1 MSTARVSGT
10 NFTPSPFE
18 DGLGVWFGGDGTPG
32 SATYDKIDHAV
43 FVPADADFGGCLE
56 IEKTNSTE
64 RLRYSGKTPIQA
76 ETYVRITAR
85 LKCITGN
92 LPAVRIAGYA
102 ARSNGSSVPTVT
114 QTGPSIALKRY
125 GDIFEVSA
133 IVGPGL
139 RDGVDM
145 VWGSEPDYGH
155 FGLDLTGAN
164 GGIIRIDDLT
174 IEDVT
179 YLFHH
184 DMLNTVDI
192 RDYGALA
199 NQDIDNYDAFVSA
212 DRAAK
217 GRSLLVPTGQ
227 FTIKRGLSL
236 SSRVMFQGTLAM
248 PDDAPLVLTNAYE
261 YQNYVDAFGSEELA
275 LKKAIQALFNNSEY
289 DSLDLGGKSVALSAP
304 LDVHASVANRD
315 DHLQRR
321 VIKNGQIYS
330 TGDINWETDTWTSR
344 ATYSASDP
352 RKLSDVSAIASI
364 AVGSLVECQG
374 VGREVYVTSVN
385 TQAKQLTLSED
396 LFDADGTQNFTFRR
410 FKYLL
415 DFSGFE
421 KISKLTLQNIEFQC
435 NSSASAVM
443 MAKTGYLFHV
453 KDCFFQRP
461 KDRGITSI
469 GTGCQGMLIDRCNF
483 QSAEANEKAQD
494 RVSIAIN
501 ANSNDVKLR
510 ENWAAHF
517 RHFAVLSG
525 SNNIVT
531 GNHFYQG
538 DSVSNGI
545 RVAGLVLTKGN
556 TATTVVGNYI
566 DNCFVEWTN
575 EHEAEPTFTSGF
587 GFSSLS
593 VSDNVFLSGAVAAW
607 FAYIVV
613 KPFGARHS
621 VSNLTVNGNNFR
633 SINGV
638 INRVERVDTS
648 YADIDRSKLRNIQFL
663 GNNFNN
669 ISTQTENPLIV
680 THNQNTASSVWTV
693 SSDSRLPFSGY
704 ATTVTGMVAE
714 NAIRTS
720 SNNTT
725 YTMPYTETEKGSSK
739 DQIHVRWSTSVK
751 GKIHLTMRCD

>member
-1 MSTARVSGT
+1 
-10 NFTPSPFE
+10 
-18 DGLGVWFGGDGTPG
+18 
-32 SATYDKIDHAV
+32 
-43 FVPADADFGGCLE
+43 
-56 IEKTNSTE
+56 
-64 RLRYSGKTPIQA
+64 
-76 ETYVRITAR
+76 
-85 LKCITGN
+85 
-92 LPAVRIAGYA
+92 
-102 ARSNGSSVPTVT
+102 
-114 QTGPSIALKRY
+114 
-125 GDIFEVSA
+125 
-133 IVGPGL
+133 
-139 RDGVDM
+139 
-145 VWGSEPDYGH
+145 
-155 FGLDLTGAN
+155 
-164 GGIIRIDDLT
+164 
-174 IEDVT
+174 
-179 YLFHH
+179 
-184 DMLNTVDI
+184 
-192 RDYGALA
+192 
-199 NQDIDNYDAFVSA
+199 
-212 DRAAK
+212 
-217 GRSLLVPTGQ
+217 
-227 FTIKRGLSL
+227 
-236 SSRVMFQGTLAM
+236 MFQGTLAM

-364 AVGSLVECQG
+364 AVGSLVEGQG

-587 GFSSLS
+587 GFSSLCERQRFPQRS
-593 VSDNVFLSGAVAAW
+593 SCR
-607 FAYIVV
+607 VV
-613 KPFGARHS
+613 CLHCCKTLRCAPQC
-621 VSNLTVNGNNFR
+621 VKL
-633 SINGV
+633 
-638 INRVERVDTS
+638 D
-648 YADIDRSKLRNIQFL
+648 SKR
-663 GNNFNN
+663 
-669 ISTQTENPLIV
+669 
-680 THNQNTASSVWTV
+680 
-693 SSDSRLPFSGY
+693 
-704 ATTVTGMVAE
+704 
-714 NAIRTS
+714 
-720 SNNTT
+720 
-725 YTMPYTETEKGSSK
+725 K
-739 DQIHVRWSTSVK
+739 
-751 GKIHLTMRCD
+751 